1 VRRVIGLAAR
11 EIAGARLV
19 AGDAHARVHGISIDS
34 RTVAEGDLFAALPG
48 ERVDGNDYL
57 SAAVERGAVAVLC
70 RPSRGAGL
78 GTTAVL
84 EAPDVLL
91 ALQTVANQVRR
102 LSGAAVVGVAG
113 SAGKTSTKDALRA
126 LLAPHRRVVA
136 AHRNHNNE
144 LGVPLTL
151 TRIEAD
157 TDVCICE
164 LAMRGLGQ
172 IAELAA
178 IAAPTLGVI
187 TNVGPEHLEFLGSV
201 ESVAAAQSELLEALP
216 AGSVA
221 VVPDDEPLLEP
232 FLRADLDVRR
242 FGLSA
247 RADARVLRFEPAAD
261 GTAVELVVA
270 GERIAFHTNLR
281 APHHRLNLA
290 AAAAAAH
297 ALGVPVDRPGEGG
310 GSVELSPHR
319 GQEVARRAG
328 GVVIDDAYNANPAS
342 MRAALDGLHAR
353 RGEGRL
359 VAVLG
364 EMAELGPDA
373 AALHR
378 EIASRAT
385 GIDLVVGVGELARLY
400 LDGPE
405 SAWFADVDAAADAL
419 PGLLQPGDVVLLKA
433 SRSVGLERLLE
444 AAS

>member
-1 VRRVIGLAAR
+1 VIA
-11 EIAGARLV
+11 LV
-19 AGDAHARVHGISIDS
+19 AHEIEGAVLATGDPSTRVRGVSIDS

-48 ERVDGNDYL
+48 ERVDGHDYL
-57 SAAVERGAVAVLC
+57 SLAVERGAVAVLC
-70 RPSRGAGL
+70 QPSRGSGL
-78 GTTAVL
+78 GATAVL
-84 EAPDVLL
+84 EAPDILL

-113 SAGKTSTKDALRA
+113 SAGKTSTKDVLRA

-151 TRIEAD
+151 VRIEAD
-157 TDVCICE
+157 TEVCICE

-201 ESVAAAQSELLEALP
+201 ESVAAAQAELLEALP

-242 FGLSA
+242 FGLTE

-261 GTAVELVVA
+261 GAEVELVVA

-281 APHHRLNLA
+281 APHQRLNVA

-297 ALGVPVDRPGEGG
+297 ALGVPVARLGEGA

-319 GQEVARRAG
+319 GQELTRRTG
-328 GVVIDDAYNANPAS
+328 GIVIDDAYNANPAS
-342 MRAALDGLHAR
+342 MRAALEGLHAR

-400 LDGPE
+400 LDGPA

>member
-1 VRRVIGLAAR
+1 VIPLAAHDV
-11 EIAGARLV
+11 EGAELV
-19 AGDAHARVHGISIDS
+19 SGDRDASIRGVSIDS
-34 RTVAEGDLFAALPG
+34 RTLGEGDLFVALPG
-48 ERVDGNDYL
+48 EHVDGHDYL
-57 SAAVERGAVAVLC
+57 EAAVARGAVAVLC
-70 RPSRGAGL
+70 EPGRAPDL
-78 GTTAVL
+78 GRTAVL
-84 EAPDVLL
+84 EAPDVLA
-91 ALQTVANQVRR
+91 ALQALTHQVRR
-102 LSGAAVVGVAG
+102 RGSAAIVGVAG

-151 TRIEAD
+151 ARIESD
-157 TDVCICE
+157 TEVCICE
-164 LAMRGLGQ
+164 LAMRGPGQ

-178 IAAPTLGVI
+178 IAEPTLGVI
-187 TNVGPEHLEFLGSV
+187 TCVGPEHLEFLGTV
-201 ESVAAAQSELLEALP
+201 ESVAAAQAELLTALP

-242 FGLSA
+242 FGMTE
-247 RADARVLRFEPAAD
+247 RADARVLRFEPDAD
-261 GTAVELVVA
+261 GAEVELVVA
-270 GERIAFHTNLR
+270 GEHVRFRSNLR

-297 ALGVPVDRPGEGG
+297 ALGVPVARLGDGA

-342 MRAALDGLHAR
+342 MRAALEGLHAR

-373 AALHR
+373 PALHR
-378 EIASRAT
+378 EIASRAS

-400 LDGPE
+400 PCN
-405 SAWFADVDAAADAL
+405 AWFADVDAAADAL
-419 PGLLQPGDVVLLKA
+419 PSLLQAGDVVLLKA

>member
-1 VRRVIGLAAR
+1 VIALAAH
-11 EIAGARLV
+11 EIEGATLV
-19 AGDAHARVHGISIDS
+19 TGDPHARVRGISIDS

-48 ERVDGNDYL
+48 ERVDGHEYL
-57 SAAVERGAVAVLC
+57 SVAVERGAVAVLC
-70 RPSRGAGL
+70 RPSRGSGL
-78 GTTAVL
+78 GATAVL

-102 LSGAAVVGVAG
+102 LSTAAVVGIAG
-113 SAGKTSTKDALRA
+113 SAGKTSTKDALHA

-151 TRIEAD
+151 ARIEAD
-157 TDVCICE
+157 TEVCICE

-178 IAAPTLGVI
+178 IAAPALGVI

-201 ESVAAAQSELLEALP
+201 ESVAAAQAELLEALP

-232 FLRADLDVRR
+232 FLRSDLDVRR
-242 FGLSA
+242 FGLTD
-247 RADARVLRFEPAAD
+247 RADARVVRFELVPD
-261 GTAVELVVA
+261 GAEVELVVA
-270 GERIAFHTNLR
+270 GKRIAFHTNLR

-297 ALGVPVDRPGEGG
+297 ALGVPVAQLGEGAG
-310 GSVELSPHR
+310 AVELSPHR

-328 GVVIDDAYNANPAS
+328 GIVIDDAYNANPAS
-342 MRAALDGLHAR
+342 MRAALEGLHAR

-373 AALHR
+373 PALHR
-378 EIASRAT
+378 EIAARAT

-400 LDGPE
+400 LDGPA

-419 PGLLQPGDVVLLKA
+419 PALLQPGDVVLLKA

>member
-1 VRRVIGLAAR
+1 VIAVGVEDVVEEIGALLAA
-11 EIAGARLV
+11 
-19 AGDAHARVHGISIDS
+19 GDRHARVRGVSIDS
-34 RTVAEGDLFAALPG
+34 RSTSGGDLFVALPG
-48 ERVDGNDYL
+48 ERVDGHDFL
-57 SAAVERGAVAVLC
+57 AAAVARGAVAVLVLPG
-70 RPSRGAGL
+70 RAHDL
-78 GTTAVL
+78 GDTAVL
-84 EAPDVLL
+84 EVPDVLS
-91 ALQTVANQVRR
+91 ALQALAHQVRGR
-102 LSGAAVVGVAG
+102 SSAAIVGVAG

-151 TRIEAD
+151 ARIEAD
-157 TDVCICE
+157 TEVCICE

-178 IAAPTLGVI
+178 IAEPTLGVI
-187 TNVGPEHLEFLGSV
+187 TNVGPEHLEFLGTV
-201 ESVAAAQSELLEALP
+201 ESVAAAQAELLQSLP

-221 VVPDDEPLLEP
+221 VIPDDEPLLEP
-232 FLRADLDVRR
+232 FLRDDLDVRR
-242 FGLSA
+242 FGMSE
-247 RADARVLRFEPAAD
+247 RADARVLRFDPDAHGAD
-261 GTAVELVVA
+261 VELVVA
-270 GERIAFHTNLR
+270 GEHVRFRSNLR

-297 ALGVPVDRPGEGG
+297 GLGIPVARLGDGAGA
-310 GSVELSPHR
+310 VELSPHR
-319 GQEVARRAG
+319 GQEFARRAG

-342 MRAALDGLHAR
+342 MRAALEGLAAR

-373 AALHR
+373 PELHR
-378 EIASRAT
+378 EIAARAS

-400 LDGPE
+400 RGG
-405 SAWFADVDAAADAL
+405 AWFADVDAAADAL
-419 PGLLQPGDVVLLKA
+419 PALLQPGDVVLLKA

>member
-1 VRRVIGLAAR
+1 MIPLAAR
-11 EIAGARLV
+11 ELEGATLV
-19 AGDAHARVHGISIDS
+19 AGDADARIRGISIDS
-34 RTVAEGDLFAALPG
+34 RTAREGDLFVALPG
-48 ERVDGNDYL
+48 ERVDGHDYL
-57 SAAVERGAVAVLC
+57 EAAIARGAVAVLC
-70 RPSRGAGL
+70 QRASGL
-78 GTTAVL
+78 GSTAVL
-84 EAPDVLL
+84 EAPDVLA
-91 ALQTVANQVRR
+91 ALQTITRQVRR
-102 LSGAAVVGVAG
+102 LSSAAVVGVAG

-126 LLAPHRRVVA
+126 LLAPHRTVVA

-151 TRIEAD
+151 ARIESD
-157 TDVCICE
+157 TEVCICE

-172 IAELAA
+172 IAELCA
-178 IAAPTLGVI
+178 IAEPTLGVI

-201 ESVAAAQSELLEALP
+201 ESVAAAQAELLTALP

-221 VVPDDEPLLEP
+221 VIPEDEPLLDP
-232 FLRADLDVRR
+232 FLRDDLEIRR
-242 FGLSA
+242 FGLGE
-247 RADARVLRFEPAAD
+247 RADVRVLRFEPAAR
-261 GTAVELVVA
+261 GTEVELTVGGAHV
-270 GERIAFHTNLR
+270 RFRSNLR
-281 APHHRLNLA
+281 APHHRFNLA

-297 ALGVPVDRPGEGG
+297 ALGVPLDRLGEGADA
-310 GSVELSPHR
+310 VELSPHR
-319 GQEVARRAG
+319 GQELARRTG

-342 MRAALDGLHAR
+342 MRAALEGLQAR

-378 EIASRAT
+378 EIAARAS

-400 LDGPE
+400 LDGTE

-419 PGLLQPGDVVLLKA
+419 PALLQPGDVVLLKA

>member
-1 VRRVIGLAAR
+1 VIPLAAHDV
-11 EIAGARLV
+11 EGAELV
-19 AGDAHARVHGISIDS
+19 AGDRHASIRGVSTDS
-34 RTVAEGDLFAALPG
+34 RTVREGDLFVALRG
-48 ERVDGNDYL
+48 ERVDGHDYL
-57 SAAVERGAVAVLC
+57 DAAVARGAVAVLC
-70 RPSRGAGL
+70 ERSRAPEL
-78 GTTAVL
+78 GPVAVL
-84 EAPDVLL
+84 ETPDVLA
-91 ALQTVANQVRR
+91 ALQTLAHQVRCR
-102 LSGAAVVGVAG
+102 GSAAVVGVAG

-136 AHRNHNNE
+136 AQRNHNNE

-151 TRIEAD
+151 VRIESA
-157 TDVCICE
+157 TEVCICE
-164 LAMRGLGQ
+164 LAMRGPGQ
-172 IAELAA
+172 IDELTA
-178 IAAPTLGVI
+178 ICEPTLGVI
-187 TNVGPEHLEFLGSV
+187 TCVGPEHLEFLGTV
-201 ESVAAAQSELLEALP
+201 EAVAAAQAELLAALP
-216 AGSVA
+216 PGAVA
-221 VVPDDEPLLEP
+221 VIPDDEPLLEP

-242 FGLSA
+242 FGETE
-247 RADARVLRFEPAAD
+247 RADARVLRFEPDAD
-261 GTAVELVVA
+261 GAEVELVVA
-270 GERIAFHTNLR
+270 GERVRFRSNLR

-297 ALGVPVDRPGEGG
+297 ALGVPVARLGDGA

-319 GQEVARRAG
+319 GQELARRAG

-342 MRAALDGLHAR
+342 MRAALEGLHAR

-373 AALHR
+373 PALHR
-378 EIASRAT
+378 EIAARAS

-400 LDGPE
+400 LDGSG

>member
-1 VRRVIGLAAR
+1 MIAFVVEDIAEEIDATLAA
-11 EIAGARLV
+11 
-19 AGDAHARVHGISIDS
+19 GDRHARIGGISIDS
-34 RTVAEGDLFAALPG
+34 RSTEQGDLFVALPG
-48 ERVDGNDYL
+48 ERVDGHDFL
-57 SAAVERGAVAVLC
+57 EAAVARGAVAVLC
-70 RPSRGAGL
+70 LPGRARDL
-78 GTTAVL
+78 GSTAVL
-84 EAPDVLL
+84 EAPDVLA
-91 ALQTVANQVRR
+91 ALQALTHQVRR
-102 LSGAAVVGVAG
+102 RSAAAIVGVAG

-151 TRIEAD
+151 ARIEAD
-157 TDVCICE
+157 TEVCICE

-178 IAAPTLGVI
+178 IAEPTLGVI

-201 ESVAAAQSELLEALP
+201 ESVAAAQAELLQSLP
-216 AGSVA
+216 PGSVA
-221 VVPDDEPLLEP
+221 VIPDDEPLLEP
-232 FLRADLDVRR
+232 FVRDDLDVRR
-242 FGLSA
+242 FGTSE
-247 RADARVLRFEPAAD
+247 RADARVLRFEPDAHGAD
-261 GTAVELVVA
+261 VELLVA
-270 GERIAFHTNLR
+270 GEHVRFRSNLR

-297 ALGVPVDRPGEGG
+297 GLGVPVARLGDGA

-319 GQEVARRAG
+319 GQEFSRRAG

-342 MRAALDGLHAR
+342 MRAALEGLAAR

-373 AALHR
+373 PALHR
-378 EIASRAT
+378 EIAARASD
-385 GIDLVVGVGELARLY
+385 IDLVVGVGELARLY
-400 LDGPE
+400 RGG
-405 SAWFADVDAAADAL
+405 AWFADVDAAADAL
-419 PGLLQPGDVVLLKA
+419 PALLQPGDVVLLKA

>member
-1 VRRVIGLAAR
+1 VISLAAHEVEGATVVSGDR
-11 EIAGARLV
+11 EARI
-19 AGDAHARVHGISIDS
+19 HGVSIDS
-34 RTVAEGDLFAALPG
+34 RSVQASDLFVALPG
-48 ERVDGNDYL
+48 ERVDGHDYL
-57 SAAVERGAVAVLC
+57 EAAAAGGAVAVLC
-70 RPSRGAGL
+70 EPSRAPELGAV
-78 GTTAVL
+78 AVL
-84 EAPDVLL
+84 EAADALA
-91 ALQTVANQVRR
+91 ALQALARQVRR
-102 LSGAAVVGVAG
+102 RSSAAVVGIAG

-126 LLAPHRRVVA
+126 LLAPHRKVVA

-151 TRIEAD
+151 VRIEAD
-157 TDVCICE
+157 TEVCICE

-172 IAELAA
+172 IDELAR
-178 IAAPTLGVI
+178 IAEPTLGVI
-187 TNVGPEHLEFLGSV
+187 TCVGPEHLEFLGTV
-201 ESVAAAQSELLEALP
+201 ESVAAAQAELLAALP
-216 AGSVA
+216 TGAVA
-221 VVPDDEPLLEP
+221 VIPDDEPLLEP

-242 FGLSA
+242 FGESA
-247 RADARVLRFEPAAD
+247 RADVRVVRFEPDAD
-261 GTAVELVVA
+261 GAEVELAVG
-270 GERIAFHTNLR
+270 GEHVRFRSNLR

-297 ALGVPVDRPGEGG
+297 ALGVPVARLGEGA

-319 GQEVARRAG
+319 GQELARRAG

-342 MRAALDGLHAR
+342 MRAALEGLQAR

-364 EMAELGPDA
+364 EMAELGPAA

-378 EIASRAT
+378 EIAARAS

-400 LDGPE
+400 LDGAE
-405 SAWFADVDAAADAL
+405 GAWFADVDAAADAL
-419 PGLLQPGDVVLLKA
+419 PGLLLPGDVVLLKA

>member
-1 VRRVIGLAAR
+1 VIALAAH
-11 EIAGARLV
+11 EIEGATLV
-19 AGDAHARVHGISIDS
+19 AGDRAVQVYGVSIDS
-34 RTVAEGDLFAALPG
+34 RTVGEGDLFVALPG
-48 ERVDGNDYL
+48 EHVDGHDYL
-57 SAAVERGAVAVLC
+57 QAAVARGAVAVLC
-70 RPSRGAGL
+70 EPGRAPEL
-78 GTTAVL
+78 GGTAVL
-84 EAPDVLL
+84 EAPDVLA
-91 ALQTVANQVRR
+91 ALQTLTHQVRR
-102 LSGAAVVGVAG
+102 RGSAAIVGVAG

-151 TRIEAD
+151 ARIEAD
-157 TDVCICE
+157 TEVCICE

-178 IAAPTLGVI
+178 IAEPTLGVI
-187 TNVGPEHLEFLGSV
+187 TCVGPEHLEFLGTV
-201 ESVAAAQSELLEALP
+201 ESVAAAQAELLAALP
-216 AGSVA
+216 SGSVA
-221 VVPDDEPLLEP
+221 VIPDDEPLLEP

-242 FGLSA
+242 FGMTE
-247 RADARVLRFEPAAD
+247 RADARVLRFEPDAD
-261 GTAVELVVA
+261 GAEVELVVA
-270 GERIAFHTNLR
+270 DEHVRFRSNLR

-297 ALGVPVDRPGEGG
+297 ALGVPVARLGDGA

-342 MRAALDGLHAR
+342 MRAALEGLHAR

-373 AALHR
+373 PALHR
-378 EIASRAT
+378 EIAARAN

-400 LDGPE
+400 PCT
-405 SAWFADVDAAADAL
+405 AWFADVDAAADAL
-419 PGLLQPGDVVLLKA
+419 PALLLPGDVVLLKA

-444 AAS
+444 AVL

>member
-1 VRRVIGLAAR
+1 MRRSPRATDTLGSAASR
-11 EIAGARLV
+11 STRGAPR
-19 AGDAHARVHGISIDS
+19 R
-34 RTVAEGDLFAALPG
+34 GDLFVALPG
-48 ERVDGNDYL
+48 ERVDGHDFL
-57 SAAVERGAVAVLC
+57 EAAVARGAVAVLC
-70 RPSRGAGL
+70 LPGRAHDMGD
-78 GTTAVL
+78 TAVL
-84 EAPDVLL
+84 EVPDVLA
-91 ALQTVANQVRR
+91 ALQALTHQVRR
-102 LSGAAVVGVAG
+102 RGSAAIVGVAG

-151 TRIEAD
+151 ARIEAD
-157 TDVCICE
+157 TEVCICE

-178 IAAPTLGVI
+178 IAEPTLGVI

-201 ESVAAAQSELLEALP
+201 ESVAAAQAELLQSLP
-216 AGSVA
+216 PGSVA
-221 VVPDDEPLLEP
+221 VIPDDEPLLER
-232 FLRADLDVRR
+232 FVRDDLDVRR
-242 FGLSA
+242 FGESE
-247 RADARVLRFEPAAD
+247 RADARVLRFEPDAQGAD
-261 GTAVELVVA
+261 VELIVA
-270 GERIAFHTNLR
+270 GEHVRFRSNLR

-297 ALGVPVDRPGEGG
+297 GLGIPVARLGDGA

-319 GQEVARRAG
+319 GQEFVRRAG

-342 MRAALDGLHAR
+342 MRAALEGLSAR

-373 AALHR
+373 PALHR
-378 EIASRAT
+378 EIAARASD
-385 GIDLVVGVGELARLY
+385 IDLVVGVGELARLY
-400 LDGPE
+400 RGN
-405 SAWFADVDAAADAL
+405 AWFADVDAAADAL
-419 PGLLQPGDVVLLKA
+419 PALLQPGDVVLLKA

>member
-1 VRRVIGLAAR
+1 MIELAAR
-11 EIAGARLV
+11 EIEGAILV
-19 AGDAHARVHGISIDS
+19 SGDPEARVRGISIDS
-34 RTVAEGDLFAALPG
+34 RTLRRGDLFAALPG
-48 ERVDGNDYL
+48 ERVDGHDFL
-57 SAAVERGAVAVLC
+57 GRAIARGAAAVLC
-70 RPSRGAGL
+70 EPSRGGDL
-78 GTTAVL
+78 EPVPVL
-84 EAPDVLL
+84 EAPDVLA
-91 ALQTVANQVRR
+91 ALQALTHQVRR
-102 LSGAAVVGVAG
+102 RSSAAIVAVAG
-113 SAGKTSTKDALRA
+113 SAGKTSTKDVLRA

-151 TRIEAD
+151 ARIEHD
-157 TDVCICE
+157 TEVCICE

-178 IAAPTLGVI
+178 IAGPTLGII

-201 ESVAAAQSELLEALP
+201 EHVAAAQAELLTALP
-216 AGSVA
+216 VGSVA
-221 VVPDDEPLLEP
+221 VIPEDEPLLDP
-232 FLRADLDVRR
+232 FLRDDIQILR
-242 FGLSA
+242 FGLGEG
-247 RADARVLRFEPAAD
+247 ADARVLRFEPDAA
-261 GTAVELVVA
+261 GTLVELLVA
-270 GERIAFHTNLR
+270 GERVAFRSNLR

-297 ALGVPVDRPGEGG
+297 ALGVPVARLGDGAGA
-310 GSVELSPHR
+310 VELSPHR
-319 GQEVARRAG
+319 GQELARRAG

-342 MRAALDGLHAR
+342 MRAALEGLYAR

-373 AALHR
+373 PALHR
-378 EIASRAT
+378 EIASRAS

-400 LDGPE
+400 PC

>member
-1 VRRVIGLAAR
+1 VI
-11 EIAGARLV
+11 EIRAHAIEGATLV
-19 AGDAHARVHGISIDS
+19 AGDPEARVRGVSIDS
-34 RTVAEGDLFAALPG
+34 RGVEAGDLFAALPG
-48 ERVDGNDYL
+48 ERVDGHDYL
-57 SAAVERGAVAVLC
+57 EAAVARGAVAVLC
-70 RPSRGAGL
+70 GPDRAPNLGA
-78 GTTAVL
+78 TAVL
-84 EAPDVLL
+84 EAPDVLA
-91 ALQTVANQVRR
+91 ALQTLTHQVRR
-102 LSGAAVVGVAG
+102 RGSAAIVGVAG

-151 TRIEAD
+151 ARIEAD
-157 TDVCICE
+157 TEVCICE

-178 IAAPTLGVI
+178 IAEPTLGVI
-187 TNVGPEHLEFLGSV
+187 TCVGPEHLEFLGTV
-201 ESVAAAQSELLEALP
+201 ESVAAAQAELLAALP
-216 AGSVA
+216 SGSVA
-221 VVPDDEPLLEP
+221 VIPDDEPLLEP

-242 FGLSA
+242 FGMTE
-247 RADARVLRFEPAAD
+247 RADARVLRFEPDAD
-261 GTAVELVVA
+261 GAEVELVVA
-270 GERIAFHTNLR
+270 DEHVRFRSNLR

-297 ALGVPVDRPGEGG
+297 ALGVPVARLGDGA

-342 MRAALDGLHAR
+342 MRAALEGLHAR

-373 AALHR
+373 PALHR
-378 EIASRAT
+378 EIAARAN

-400 LDGPE
+400 PCT
-405 SAWFADVDAAADAL
+405 AWFADVDAAADAL
-419 PGLLQPGDVVLLKA
+419 PALLLPGDVVLLKA

-444 AAS
+444 AVL

>member
-1 VRRVIGLAAR
+1 VIALAAH
-11 EIAGARLV
+11 EIEGAALV
-19 AGDAHARVHGISIDS
+19 TGDRHARVRGISIDS

-48 ERVDGNDYL
+48 ERVDGHDYL
-57 SAAVERGAVAVLC
+57 AVAVERGAVAVLC
-70 RPSRGAGL
+70 QPSRGSGL
-78 GTTAVL
+78 GATAVL

-102 LSGAAVVGVAG
+102 LSAAAVVGVAG

-151 TRIEAD
+151 ARIEAD
-157 TDVCICE
+157 TEVCICE

-201 ESVAAAQSELLEALP
+201 ESVAAAQAELLEALP
-216 AGSVA
+216 AGAVA
-221 VVPDDEPLLEP
+221 VVPDDESLLEP

-242 FGLSA
+242 FGLTE
-247 RADARVLRFEPAAD
+247 RADARVLRFEPGVD
-261 GTAVELVVA
+261 GGEVELVVA
-270 GERIAFHTNLR
+270 GERVTFHTNLR

-297 ALGVPVDRPGEGG
+297 ALGVPVAQLGEGAG
-310 GSVELSPHR
+310 TVELSPHR
-319 GQEVARRAG
+319 GQELVRRAG
-328 GVVIDDAYNANPAS
+328 GIVIDDAYNANPAS
-342 MRAALDGLHAR
+342 MRAALEGLHAR

-373 AALHR
+373 PALHR
-378 EIASRAT
+378 EIAARAT
-385 GIDLVVGVGELARLY
+385 GIDLVVGVGELARFY
-400 LDGPE
+400 LDGPA

-419 PGLLQPGDVVLLKA
+419 PALLQPGDVVLLKA